1 MKKLIILFLISITS
15 LIIISCD
22 SSDDPV
28 TPTPTGN
35 LYVTSNPAGAQIWV
49 GGTNT
54 SKVTPD
60 TVKSLEEGVYSVTL
74 KLTDYNDT
82 TFSISVIENQTSVVG
97 PIVLTSN
104 INSSFFGG
112 IPIRIFESFGTTA
125 SEPSGIDLSTGT
137 AYAIS
142 GLNANL
148 VDIYYYSDNDTTY
161 LVQSADNHSGL
172 IRRTDFLVGSSSNIY
187 DSEDSPL
194 RGTGTWTDNMN
205 DTENNYVFLYDHDG
219 HYSKLR
225 IINMGGGTGP
235 GDPAWLDVQWYYNNT
250 ILDNRFQ

>member
-1 MKKLIILFLISITS
+1 MKKLIIPLLISITS

-28 TPTPTGN
+28 TPSPTGN

-54 SKVTPD
+54 GKVTPD
-60 TVKSLEEGVYSVTL
+60 TVKSLDEGVYSVTL

-97 PIVLTSN
+97 PIFLTSN
-104 INSSFFGG
+104 INTTIFG
-112 IPIRIFESFGTTA
+112 PVRIYESFGTPA
-125 SEPSGIDLSTGT
+125 SEPSGLDLSSGM
-137 AYAIS
+137 AYGIS
-142 GLNANL
+142 SPNANL

-172 IRRTDFLVGSSSNIY
+172 IRRTDFFRGSSPNLF
-187 DSEDSPL
+187 DAVDSPL
-194 RGTGTWTDNMN
+194 RGTSTWTDNM
-205 DTENNYVFLYDHDG
+205 DDREPNYVFLYDHDG
-219 HYSKLR
+219 HYSKLK
-225 IINMGGGTGP
+225 IVAWGGGTP
-235 GDPAWLDVQWYYNNT
+235 TESAWIDVQWYYNNDT
-250 ILDNRFQ
+250 LDERFK